1 MANLGIFDADLD
13 TKSWFDPTIQDI
25 NGWYDYG
32 LPFEHEFITTGGP
45 GTEIGNALLLCQTRA
60 TNKLF
65 TEGFTAN
72 YIAAPRATLQVITTF
87 NPTAKRL
94 AAGLLN
100 IGGITTVN
108 FFGKRKAAGNTGLNV
123 ITTINFTGN
132 RKAGGKAVWFS
143 NPGVSAN
150 GNYIAAGASS
160 PGVITTFN
168 NSTSKIA
175 AGNINLFNVT
185 TFNPRASRRAA
196 ESILLLNQAT
206 MFATAKRI
214 AAGNINMSVITTIFL
229 NYTVTHQGVQQGNAL
244 LAGRT
249 TANFLANYI
258 AAARNTSNTNSFALF
273 NAGRIASGNS
283 IYNIISSC
291 GQSGKLI
298 THPQTTI
305 NVVTSLNLIGNRKA
319 AGNLNIQ
326 DICTLFGNLQKFS
339 TPVPVDIALY
349 CIASMNAFGYVIDPD
364 NLLDIV
370 LYNID
375 SLDDNLLVPDNLD
388 FNVAFE
394 L

>member
-1 MANLGIFDADLD
+1 MANLGSFDADL
-13 TKSWFDPTIQDI
+13 KSGTWFDPTQEQ

-32 LPFEHEFITTGGP
+32 LPFEHELITTSGP
-45 GTEIGNALLLCQTRA
+45 GIKNGFATLLCNTSA

-65 TEGFTAN
+65 TDGFIGN
-72 YIAAPRATLQVITTF
+72 YIAAPRANLQVITTF
-87 NPTAKRL
+87 NPVGKRI
-94 AAGLLN
+94 ASALLN

-108 FFGKRKAAGNTGLNV
+108 FVGKRKAAGNSGFNV
-123 ITTINFTGN
+123 ITTINFVGN
-132 RKAGGKAVWFS
+132 RKAGGKAIWFS

-214 AAGNINMSVITTIFL
+214 AAGNINMSVITTIFF

-258 AAARNTSNTNSFALF
+258 AAARNTSSTNSFALF
-273 NAGRIASGNS
+273 SGSRKAAGNS

-298 THPQTTI
+298 SHPQTTI
-305 NVVTSLNLIGNRKA
+305 NVVTSMDLFGTRKA
-319 AGNLNIQ
+319 AGQMTAQ

-339 TPVPVDIALY
+339 TPVPINIALY
-349 CIASMNAFGYVIDPD
+349 CIASMNAFGYIIDPD

-370 LYNID
+370 LYN
-375 SLDDNLLVPDNLD
+375 DNNFDGNLIVPDVLD
-388 FNVAFE
+388 FIQVFE
-394 L
+394 E